1 MADDTSETNK
11 SEEAT
16 PFKLQRAREKGSV
29 ARGIDLGFFA
39 VLLGFGGFMAIA
51 GTTLVVR
58 LAQMM
63 QRSFAVGIANA
74 GDPHQAIDL
83 VATSYGPVLQSVMLL
98 GGTIVALVMLV
109 EIVQLRGLVFSAHP
123 LKPDFS
129 KINPGKGLKRLFSMR
144 LLKEALKSVVKMTIY
159 TVAAVLLIRA
169 AIDGRG
175 MMIAD
180 AGDLAAA
187 MRATGTRLLWVF
199 AGIAFFVAVIDQL
212 LTRGEFRKQMRM
224 SRRDVTREGRER
236 EGDPRLK
243 RKRRQLHAEFVK
255 RSQGLG
261 ALAGS
266 DMLVVNPQHVAIALR
281 YDRDKSSAPIVATK
295 ARDLHAQI
303 LKRRAAR
310 LGIPIFENPVLA
322 RALYAEC
329 ETGHEIG
336 ADRYHAV
343 ADLYFKLGARG
354 NTR

>member
-1 MADDTSETNK
+1 MADDSSETNK
-11 SEEAT
+11 NEEAT

-39 VLLGFGGFMAIA
+39 VLLGFGGFLGIA
-51 GTTLVVR
+51 GTTLVAR

-63 QRSFAVGIANA
+63 QRSFAVGITNA
-74 GDPHQAIDL
+74 SDPRQAISL
-83 VATSYGPVLQSVMLL
+83 VATAYGPVLQSVMLL

-144 LLKEALKSVVKMTIY
+144 LLKEALKSVVKMAIY
-159 TVAAVLLIRA
+159 TLAAFLLIRA
-169 AIDGRG
+169 AIDERG
-175 MMIAD
+175 MVIAD
-180 AGDLAAA
+180 ATGLAAA
-187 MRATGTRLLWVF
+187 IRTTGMRLLWVF
-199 AGIAFFVAVIDQL
+199 VAIAFFIAVIDQL

-243 RKRRQLHAEFVK
+243 RKRKQLHAEFVQRTK
-255 RSQGLG
+255 GLG

-266 DMLVVNPQHVAIALR
+266 DMLVVNPQHIAIALR
-281 YDRDKSSAPIVATK
+281 YDRTTSRAPIVAAK

-303 LKRRAAR
+303 MKRRAAR
-310 LGIPIFENPVLA
+310 LGIPIFESPALA
-322 RALYAEC
+322 RALYAES
-329 ETGHEIG
+329 EAGQEI
-336 ADRYHAV
+336 AEARYHDV
-343 ADLYFKLGARG
+343 ADLYFKLGTKG
-354 NTR
+354 NMQ